1 MLTKSKVCQR
11 LSTRLSTQKPSIYKG
26 SEGFTYNNTI
36 KKVKLYKK
44 IKVKIII
51 ENIVFV
57 VCCLH
62 WLHLK
67 VDLTLP
73 PQAVPLP
80 LKGTA
85 SLGSPFKGSCQT
97 ESLTEGSFCILHFA
111 FNWVGLLGGRPM
123 GAPTV
128 MVFVGLTLPTASQP
142 PFPPETGTL
151 LSLRDISPNRGIT
164 LKGTASL
171 GSPFKGSCQTEG
183 LTEGSFCVLHFA
195 FKKAPEGAFLSRP
208 YKPEKKITCNNCC
221 KGKRYTE
228 FHKGCT
234 LNLIALLT

>member
-1 MLTKSKVCQR
+1 MLTKQKVCQR

-62 WLHLK
+62 WLGE
-67 VDLTLP
+67 VGGRPMGAPTVWFIVGLTLP

-97 ESLTEGSFCILHFA
+97 
-111 FNWVGLLGGRPM
+111 
-123 GAPTV
+123 
-128 MVFVGLTLPTASQP
+128 
-142 PFPPETGTL
+142 
-151 LSLRDISPNRGIT
+151 
-164 LKGTASL
+164 K
-171 GSPFKGSCQTEG
+171 G
-183 LTEGSFCVLHFA
+183 LTEGSFCTLHLIVWGWRTA
-195 FKKAPEGAFLSRP
+195 NGRP
-208 YKPEKKITCNNCC
+208 YGNGFCGSDPSDCFAATFPFRD
-221 KGKRYTE
+221 GKSWLP
-228 FHKGCT
+228 F
-234 LNLIALLT
+234 